1 MQMLLKKLG
10 RSLFLLFFGL
20 NLLGQENLP
29 ELGDASSSSISIDQE
44 YKLGKLFVAQIRGST
59 PQYVDPLVLDYT
71 EHLVYRLSEF
81 SQLKDRRFE
90 IILCWF

>member
-29 ELGDASSSSISIDQE
+29 ELGDEVLIFGSDKINTITMETIADAID
-44 YKLGKLFVAQIRGST
+44 ST
-59 PQYVDPLVLDYT
+59 PYVIATDIKGRTLRK
-71 EHLVYRLSEF
+71 YRN
-81 SQLKDRRFE
+81 
-90 IILCWF
+90 